1 MRTISTLIIGMYLA
15 LTPFSPALAQQSG
28 GLKIMDAD
36 AEGMC
41 KDETASPGTSKKN
54 TQRQVELAQELM
66 ALLKRTAEIQKKLAA
81 GAGKDVQA
89 ELTRMIERTG
99 QMTAE
104 LQGMAGGAKTQ

>member
-1 MRTISTLIIGMYLA
+1 MRMTTTIIMLFALA
-15 LTPFSPALAQQSG
+15 LFSPALAQQSG

-54 TQRQVELAQELM
+54 TQRQAELARELT

-81 GAGKDVQA
+81 GAGKDVKA
-89 ELTRMIERTG
+89 ELTRMIERTS

-104 LQGMAGGAKTQ
+104 LQGMAGGTKTP